1 MGFWNLT
8 ISLVD
13 VMANIEATI
22 DEAMDNTVP
31 KVYDTKNIKRYVM
44 NLLDM
49 AH

>member
-1 MGFWNLT
+1 M
-8 ISLVD
+8 SLAD

-22 DEAMDNTVP
+22 DEAMNNTVP
-31 KVYDTKNIKRYVM
+31 KVYDTKSIKRYVM